1 MAIKNKYKIKDI
13 SKCLCDEFKAREI
26 TREEYLNLSENL
38 STIQLTDNSRIY
50 KINDSNFIQSLLSE
64 KEKTEIQIT
73 IDHFNKIYDDIEYSS
88 YEYQIST
95 GNLIIVILES
105 TDKGMLSSFTMDGIG
120 DFLFNCLSK
129 FIDDDIEKNEN
140 PLDEIIEELKH
151 FKPYGKYF
159 Q

>member
-1 MAIKNKYKIKDI
+1 MTIKNGYTIKDI
-13 SKCLCDEFKAREI
+13 SKCLCDEFKAQEI

-129 FIDDDIEKNEN
+129 FIDDDIEKSEN

-159 Q
+159 K

>member
-1 MAIKNKYKIKDI
+1 MTIKNKYTINDI
-13 SKCLCDEFKAREI
+13 SKCLCDEFKAQEI
-26 TREEYLNLSENL
+26 TREEFLNLSENL

-50 KINDSNFIQSLLSE
+50 KICDSNFIQSLLSE
-64 KEKTEIQIT
+64 KEKTEIQIN
-73 IDHFNKIYDDIEYSS
+73 IDHFNKICDDIEYSS
-88 YEYQIST
+88 YEYQIRT

-129 FIDDDIEKNEN
+129 FIDDDIEKSEN

-159 Q
+159 K

>member
-1 MAIKNKYKIKDI
+1 MAIKNKYTIKDI
-13 SKCLCDEFKAREI
+13 SKCLCDEFKAQEI
-26 TREEYLNLSENL
+26 TREEYLILSENL

-50 KINDSNFIQSLLSE
+50 KICDSNFIQSLLSE

-105 TDKGMLSSFTMDGIG
+105 TDKDMLSSFTIDGIG
-120 DFLFNCLSK
+120 HFIFNYLSK
-129 FIDDDIEKNEN
+129 FIDDDIQISEN
-140 PLDEIIEELKH
+140 PLDDVIEELKH

-159 Q
+159 K